1 MKKFLIILAA
11 AIATGADTMAAP
23 VSPDEALSRAVTTSA
38 ARLGAKAGGYT
49 LRHTCKTDGR
59 NAVYLFESP
68 SADGFLMTPAD
79 DVLPAVL
86 GYGKAEIS
94 RQRAAAPRA
103 GRPRTDRT
111 TLRHALEPELPLQ

>member
-49 LRHTCKTDGR
+49 LRHTCRTDGR

-68 SADGFLMTPAD
+68 SADGFLMAPAD
-79 DVLPAVL
+79 DVLPLSSDMGKRKYAMKPENLLPASNIGSIIWAV
-86 GYGKAEIS
+86 
-94 RQRAAAPRA
+94 R
-103 GRPRTDRT
+103 
-111 TLRHALEPELPLQ
+111 